1 MTIDEL
7 LNVFREHLYLPD
19 PAPVEVVVGAMVAN
33 LLRGDPVWLLLVGPP
48 ASGKTE
54 ILSSLCQVPDVYE
67 TSSLTEPGLLS
78 GSSARTEGST
88 GGLLAEMGSFGH
100 IICKDFTSILSQSS
114 DTRTSLLAALRE
126 IYDGK
131 WIRRLGTGG
140 GKAYGWKGKAALLAG
155 VTETIDRHSAVIG
168 AMGERFVLYRM
179 PELSDEG
186 RLDQGRAA
194 MANAGRQ
201 ELVRQE
207 LANAMRKF
215 FAGLQIPQEPSLL
228 SKEEGE
234 RLILLSDLATRCR
247 STVERDGRDREI
259 ELVPQPEAL
268 GRMQAVFTQ
277 IVRGM
282 RVAGIADEEIERLT
296 RALALDS
303 IPKVRRNILEFL
315 AGQARFVNFTAAE
328 LGDRVGLPTATVN
341 RALHELLAHA
351 VIERHSDN
359 PNRWGASEWL
369 RERWQSLDLCS
380 AEG

>member
-7 LNVFREHLYLPD
+7 FAVFGEHLYLPD

-33 LLRGDPVWLLLVGPP
+33 LLPGDPVWLLLVGPP

-54 ILSSLCQVPDVYE
+54 ILSSLCQVPDVFE
-67 TSSLTEPGLLS
+67 VSTFTEAGLLS
-78 GSSARTEGST
+78 GSSARSEGST

-100 IICKDFTSILSQSS
+100 IICKDFISILSQSS

-131 WIRRLGTGG
+131 WVRRLGTGG
-140 GKAYGWKGKAALLAG
+140 GKSYGWSGKAGLLAG

-179 PELSDEG
+179 PQLTDDG
-186 RLDQGRAA
+186 RLEQGRAA

-201 ELVRQE
+201 HSVRQD
-207 LANAMRKF
+207 LAEAMREF
-215 FAGLQIPQEPSLL
+215 LSGLQPPEHPSSL
-228 SKEEGE
+228 STEEGE

-247 STVERDGRDREI
+247 SAVERDGRDREI
-259 ELVPQPEAL
+259 ELVPQPEAI

-282 RVAGIADEEIERLT
+282 RVAGIADDEIERLT
-296 RALALDS
+296 SALALDS
-303 IPKVRRNILEFL
+303 IPKVRRNDIEFL
-315 AGQARFVNFTAAE
+315 AGATLGVNFTSAE
-328 LGDRVGLPTATVN
+328 IADSLCLPTPTLS
-341 RALHELLAHA
+341 RALADLAAHD
-351 VIERHSDN
+351 VVVRRSDGHLH
-359 PNRWGASEWL
+359 RWGASPWL
-369 RERWQSLDLCS
+369 RGRWADLH
-380 AEG
+380 GT